1 MKYLSLLT
9 IALMLFALTGCE
21 LIGDIFSAGFY
32 TALIL
37 VGIVIA
43 IIVYIV
49 AKVRRRH

>member
-1 MKYLSLLT
+1 MKNIIVFSFVIIMLLMT
-9 IALMLFALTGCE
+9 SCE

-43 IIVYIV
+43 IVVYIV
-49 AKVRRRH
+49 ARMRRRR

>member
-1 MKYLSLLT
+1 MKQAIVFSFV
-9 IALMLFALTGCE
+9 LMMLMMTSCE

-37 VGIVIA
+37 VFIVVA

-49 AKVRRRH
+49 ARMRRRR